1 MNEKIVNF
9 ILSQGIWTILSFFLI
24 YYVIKVQEKRELQQ
38 SKREDNYQLIITQL
52 TDKFE
57 LINSNILE
65 IKNKLNI

>member
-1 MNEKIVNF
+1 
-9 ILSQGIWTILSFFLI
+9 SQGIWTILSFFLI